1 MYLLTLKDR
10 RDDGAYAVLNRYG
23 EKVLFMF
30 EEEDDAERYAMMLS
44 SDENADLNVIEI
56 EDALAIRTCKMYNY
70 KYAVITPNDIVVPPP
85 KNDNVSKD
93 QMEEFSVNWRPVFG
107 NRFPKKC
114 NEFDS
119 LNKWYREIYSIGFS
133 DFQFV

>member
-30 EEEDDAERYAMMLS
+30 EEEDDAERYAMMLND
-44 SDENADLNVIEI
+44 DEDTDLNVIEI
-56 EDALAIRTCKMYNY
+56 EDKVAIQTCKLYNY

-85 KNDNVSKD
+85 KNDNVSK
-93 QMEEFSVNWRPVFG
+93 N
-107 NRFPKKC
+107 
-114 NEFDS
+114 
-119 LNKWYREIYSIGFS
+119 
-133 DFQFV
+133 

>member
-1 MYLLTLKDR
+1 MYLLSLKDR

-30 EEEDDAERYAMMLS
+30 EEEDDAERYAMMIKDS
-44 SDENADLNVIEI
+44 EDSADLNVIEI
-56 EDALAIRTCKMYNY
+56 DDALAIKTCKLYNY

-93 QMEEFSVNWRPVFG
+93 
-107 NRFPKKC
+107 
-114 NEFDS
+114 
-119 LNKWYREIYSIGFS
+119 
-133 DFQFV
+133 